1 MKTTDQPAR
10 KRVHVAVGVI
20 YGTDGKI
27 LIAQRSADQHLG
39 GLWEFP
45 GGKVET
51 GETVNDALVRELHEE
66 LGITALSQSALCCI
80 QHDYQDK
87 SVLLDVWNVDTF
99 AGTAQGKEGQPL
111 RWLFPHELR
120 HQDFPEANRAIIR
133 AIMLPDFFAILN
145 IDSSI
150 DSSIDSTS
158 DYLQGLPDACLL
170 RLRNAAPAT
179 ANLSRHHH
187 YISSLKD
194 WFSANTSLQTRL
206 ILDISSSD
214 ELDPLLLER
223 LSGVHANR
231 HVLKKLQSRPVAD
244 HLLFGASC
252 HNAEELALA
261 QALGADYA
269 LLSPV
274 SETSSHVGQAGMGWD
289 TFRQL
294 SQSTSLPVYAMGGLN
309 KADLPTARQYGAR
322 GIAGISLFKN

>member
-1 MKTTDQPAR
+1 MTTTDQPAR

-20 YGTDGKI
+20 YGKDGRI
-27 LIAQRSADQHLG
+27 LIAQRSAEQHLG

-66 LGITALSQSALCCI
+66 LGITALSQSALCSI
-80 QHDYQDK
+80 QHDYHDK

-120 HQDFPEANRAIIR
+120 QQDFPEANRAIIR

-150 DSSIDSTS
+150 NSNINSSI

-179 ANLSRHHH
+179 ANLSQHHH
-187 YISSLKD
+187 YICSLKD
-194 WFSANTSLQTRL
+194 WFLANTSLQTRL
-206 ILDISSSD
+206 ILDISSND

-223 LSGVHANR
+223 LSGVHVNR
-231 HVLKKLQSRPVAD
+231 HVLKTLQSRPVAD

-274 SETSSHVGQAGMGWD
+274 SETSSHVGQTGMGWD
-289 TFRQL
+289 RFRQL

-309 KADLPTARQYGAR
+309 KADLPTARQHGAR
-322 GIAGISLFKN
+322 GIAGISLFKK